1 MTHMEDHDRTIRR
14 RVVDTVRRRDSP
26 AIPRRIVVDTA
37 ACRGSPAIRRIEAD
51 TAARQG
57 TVRPALRAT
66 AGRLLMV
73 RRPRIVIQAPPTPRP
88 RMGEAEPAWAVAR
101 PIAVHLPM
109 EAVAVHAGVEVAVVH
124 TTVVEAVEV
133 AAHRRVEVTVADGGN
148 AVASRYSLA
157 SQLSS

>member
-14 RVVDTVRRRDSP
+14 RVLDTVRRRDSP

-37 ACRGSPAIRRIEAD
+37 ACRGSPATRRIEAD

-88 RMGEAEPAWAVAR
+88 RMGEAEPAWAVAAR
-101 PIAVHLPM
+101 PIAVHRPM
-109 EAVAVHAGVEVAVVH
+109 EAVAVHAEVEVAVVH

-133 AAHRRVEVTVADGGN
+133 AAHR
-148 AVASRYSLA
+148 
-157 SQLSS
+157 